1 MHIYIF
7 DYFLNQKGYEA
18 VVAKIETR
26 LTDLGLN
33 GKNCHVGPL
42 TSLKSI
48 VKEEIKNNPK
58 TIVAIGN
65 NSTLNQLI
73 NALEGNNV
81 TIGIIPVGGNNSIA
95 QCFGVA
101 DEEQACTVLSARL
114 VETVS
119 LGKINEQC
127 FISSAQITNKETIL
141 EINGKYTI
149 EPAGPGL
156 TKIINLNAD
165 AASPKSNPQDGLL
178 EIVMSV
184 TKKGFISNST
194 DVSFIQTSRLIANN
208 LMHKNFLIDN
218 AVEIA
223 TPAEITVVKRALQI
237 IVGKNRAF

>member
-7 DYFLNQKGYEA
+7 DYFLNQKNYET

-73 NALEGNNV
+73 NALEESDV
-81 TIGIIPVGGNNSIA
+81 AVGIIPVGENNSIA
-95 QCFGVA
+95 QIFGIA
-101 DEEQACTVLSARL
+101 DEEQACNVLSARL

-119 LGKINEQC
+119 LGKINEQY
-127 FISSAQITNKETIL
+127 FISSAQITNQETIL

-149 EPAGPGL
+149 EPTGPGL
-156 TKIINLNAD
+156 TKIINLNTD
-165 AASPKSNPQDGLL
+165 AASPKNNPRDGRL
-178 EIVMSV
+178 EIVVSV
-184 TKKGFISNST
+184 IKKGLISNST
-194 DVSFIQTSRLIANN
+194 DISFIQTSRLIANN
-208 LMHKNFLIDN
+208 LVHKNFLIDN
-218 AVEIA
+218 AIEVA
-223 TPAEITVVKRALQI
+223 TPAEISVVKAGLKI
-237 IVGKNRAF
+237 IVGKNRVF